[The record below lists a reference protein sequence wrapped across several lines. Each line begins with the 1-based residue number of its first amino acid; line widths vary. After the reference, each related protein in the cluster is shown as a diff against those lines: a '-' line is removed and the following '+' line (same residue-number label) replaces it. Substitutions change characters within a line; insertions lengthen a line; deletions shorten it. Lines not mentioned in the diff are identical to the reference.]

1 MAMANLRTSIEEQV
15 TCAICH
21 EHFTDPRLLPCLHTY
36 CKHCVD
42 AIVRAPSRTHG
53 EITCP
58 ECREIVKINPGA
70 TNQFKVNFQMNNLL
84 SLLAINSPEGPE
96 DAAAKTKLAC
106 ENCSTDEA
114 VKGRCIDCCKFMCEF
129 CLKAHK
135 RFLETQDH
143 KMMTLEEVKQH
154 GAQALTPKVKCEKH
168 KGEAKKLFCESCQEL
183 ICRDCTI
190 VDHREHQFQ
199 FIEVAAKNHKASLKG
214 DVEEALKAEK
224 KVEEALTS
232 VKTMKQRIHVQTEN
246 IQKEIDDII
255 DNKIAGL
262 EEKRRNLRKEAKS
275 LAETK
280 TANLYKQEDD
290 LKMKIASLKS
300 SIEFSKEL
308 LRNDNNVNIVSVS
321 SEARSRLSTL
331 SRAPFNNQPC
341 QQDTLKLQVND
352 AAYNQS
358 LNNLMKVF
366 ETGKMRSAV
375 LQHPAR
381 SRGAMRVFDA
391 PGVFNIYHKQQDY
404 YNMYGNQ

>member
-1 MAMANLRTSIEEQV
+1 
-15 TCAICH
+15 
-21 EHFTDPRLLPCLHTY
+21 
-36 CKHCVD
+36 
-42 AIVRAPSRTHG
+42 
-53 EITCP
+53 
-58 ECREIVKINPGA
+58 
-70 TNQFKVNFQMNNLL
+70 
-84 SLLAINSPEGPE
+84 
-96 DAAAKTKLAC
+96 
-106 ENCSTDEA
+106 
-114 VKGRCIDCCKFMCEF
+114 
-129 CLKAHK
+129 
-135 RFLETQDH
+135 
-143 KMMTLEEVKQH
+143 MMTLEEVKQH

-199 FIEVAAKNHKASLKG
+199 FIEVVAKNYKASLKV
-214 DVEEALKAEK
+214 DVEEALKAEQ

-255 DNKIAGL
+255 DKKLADL

-280 TANLYKQEDD
+280 TANLDIQEDD
-290 LKMKIASLKS
+290 LKMKLASLKS
-300 SIEFSKEL
+300 SIAFSKEL

-341 QQDTLKLQVND
+341 QQDTLKLQVKD

-358 LNNLMKVF
+358 LGNLMEVV
-366 ETGKMRSAV
+366 ETRKMRA
-375 LQHPAR
+375 
-381 SRGAMRVFDA
+381 
-391 PGVFNIYHKQQDY
+391 QQRFGQKSNTRRTRDEEYAEYDEDY
-404 YNMYGNQ
+404 LNHEEPDPYDDYEEPDPYDDYEEPDPYDDHELEISYELD